1 MAMYS
6 KLDRLATLH
15 KLAELPRQ
23 LAEMVGIFQTVRSN
37 QLNYERIL
45 EIVGWMEDAVDV
57 LAIQIA
63 IEPGAVFSLVISGS
77 AIFAHWEPI
86 PRVDR
91 CWTAALN
98 IVDPIVPSLGVKGVE
113 TYLQRAK
120 VRYKVLVK
128 AEE

>member
-1 MAMYS
+1 
-6 KLDRLATLH
+6 
-15 KLAELPRQ
+15 
-23 LAEMVGIFQTVRSN
+23 MVGIFQTIRGS

-45 EIVGWMEDAVDV
+45 EIVGGIEDTVDV
-57 LAIQIA
+57 IAIQVA
-63 IEPGAVFSLVISGS
+63 IEPGAVFSLVISGI
-77 AIFAHWEPI
+77 AIFAQSDLTI
-86 PRVDR
+86 S
-91 CWTAALN
+91 CAAAFN

>member
-63 IEPGAVFSLVISGS
+63 IEPGVVFSLAISGI
-77 AIFAHWEPI
+77 AIFAHPI
-86 PRVDR
+86 TMGDS